1 MLHSEFLSGL
11 HRDRLRI
18 RLVALLPENKR
29 WINLQLL
36 RDDCPESKDR
46 LLVCGFV
53 GLHRH
58 SLDLSAGAIADIE
71 SRRDLPGSAWGDL
84 VLLSLRGG
92 ATTGSVNRLK
102 MHRRASGVL
111 IFEMA
116 YCLFV
121 GGRWMQLECSLLPFQ
136 FRACAK
142 ADDDRQDKSNDVC
155 FHFLE

>member
-11 HRDRLRI
+11 HRDRLRLS
-18 RLVALLPENKR
+18 LVALLPENKCR
-29 WINLQLL
+29 ADLQLL
-36 RDDCPESKDR
+36 RDNCPESEDG

-53 GLHRH
+53 GLDRH
-58 SLDLSAGAIADIE
+58 SFDLSAGSIANVK
-71 SRRDLPGSAWGDL
+71 SCRNLPASARGHLILLGLCGS
-84 VLLSLRGG
+84 
-92 ATTGSVNRLK
+92 TTAGSVNRLK
-102 MHRRASGVL
+102 VHRRASGIL

-121 GGRWMQLECSLLPFQ
+121 GGRWMQLDRSLLPFQ

-142 ADDDRQDKSNDVC
+142 ANDDREGKSKDVC